1 MPYIQRKIIK
11 KFWYLT
17 KKAGNNLQ
25 IYYKLMNDNGVTQY
39 FQTQTKR
46 AGNKKVKLIRTLM
59 KNNWP
64 IVTKRLVVINPDLYS
79 LDLKGWKEIDQEEM
93 LSYLR
98 RGNPDDTARS
108 YLFAFFGYNI
118 FSLTNLEREYFKA
131 SFSNSKR
138 LVAFYHA
145 IKGECRNR
153 GTGYTYRNFRGRS
166 VLITPG
172 KIKKAMMELFKV
184 DPQEILY
191 KKTK

>member
-1 MPYIQRKIIK
+1 MK

-17 KKAGNNLQ
+17 RKDGEILK
-25 IYYKLMNDNGVTQY
+25 IYYKLMNDNGVTKY
-39 FQTQTKR
+39 FRTQTQR
-46 AGNKKVKLIRTLM
+46 LGNKRIRLIRTLM

-79 LDLKGWKEIDQEEM
+79 LDLIKGWKEIDQEEM
-93 LSYLR
+93 LGYLR

-108 YLFAFFGYNI
+108 YLFTFFGYNI
-118 FSLTNLEREYFKA
+118 FSLTNLEREFFKA
-131 SFSNSKR
+131 SFSNPQR
-138 LVAFYHA
+138 LVAFYRA

-153 GTGYTYRNFRGRS
+153 GTGYTYRDFRGRS

-191 KKTK
+191 KKKEKRRNRE

>member
-1 MPYIQRKIIK
+1 MSK

-79 LDLKGWKEIDQEEM
+79 LDLKGWKEIDLEEM

-131 SFSNSKR
+131 SFSNPQR
-138 LVAFYHA
+138 LAAFYRA

-153 GTGYTYRNFRGRS
+153 GTGYTYRDFRGRS

-172 KIKKAMMELFKV
+172 KIKKALMELFKV

>member
-1 MPYIQRKIIK
+1 MK

-17 KKAGNNLQ
+17 KKEGNNLQ

-93 LSYLR
+93 LGYLR
-98 RGNPDDTARS
+98 RGNPDDEARS

-118 FSLTNLEREYFKA
+118 FGLTNLERKYFKA
-131 SFSNSKR
+131 SFHNLSR
-138 LVAFYHA
+138 LVQFYHA
-145 IKGECRNR
+145 IKGECRSR
-153 GTGYTYRNFRGRS
+153 GAGYTYKRYGEKN
-166 VLITPG
+166 VLITPA
-172 KIKKAMMELFKV
+172 KIKKAMMELFGV
-184 DPQEILY
+184 DPQEVLY
-191 KKTK
+191 KKEKKR

>member
-1 MPYIQRKIIK
+1 MK

-17 KKAGNNLQ
+17 KKEGNNLQ

-39 FQTQTKR
+39 FRTQTKR

-131 SFSNSKR
+131 SFSNPQR
-138 LVAFYHA
+138 LVAFYRA
-145 IKGECRNR
+145 IKGECRNS
-153 GTGYTYRNFRGRS
+153 GTGDTYRNFRGRS